1 MAVQEKDLGLFDD
14 PTYDDLY
21 ARLEKFVDGEREET
35 IEDIADAIELAY
47 QEGRIGQGA
56 YTELMDGVAPFLET
70 NA

>member
-21 ARLEKFVDGEREET
+21 TRLERFADGERDET
-35 IEDIADAIELAY
+35 AEDIADAIELAF

-56 YTELMDGVAPFLET
+56 HTELMDGVAPFLAS